1 MKILLIIL
9 TALIL
14 YWLMFLVVY
23 HTVLLFQ
30 FLLDAPLNCKN
41 IEDYR
46 AYFMEE
52 WCNIFFLVFSILW
65 PIGIFV
71 IGAYFLF
78 TITSSKCRK
87 IINKIIRERRKFETT

>member
-1 MKILLIIL
+1 MKILLIISI
-9 TALIL
+9 ALIL

-23 HTVLLFQ
+23 YTALLIQ

-41 IEDYR
+41 VEDYR
-46 AYFMEE
+46 EYFMEE
-52 WCNIFFLVFSILW
+52 GCNIFFLVFSTLW

-87 IINKIIRERRKFETT
+87 IINKIIRKRRKV